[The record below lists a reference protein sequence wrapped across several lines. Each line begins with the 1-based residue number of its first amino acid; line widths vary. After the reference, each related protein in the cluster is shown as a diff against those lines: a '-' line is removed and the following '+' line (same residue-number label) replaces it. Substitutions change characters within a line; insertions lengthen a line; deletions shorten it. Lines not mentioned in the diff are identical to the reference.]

1 MSTNDNTI
9 YIGLCMAGAISA
21 GAYTAGVMDY
31 LVEALEEW
39 EKRRGQEDVPTHRVV
54 IPVMGGSSAGGMTAI
69 MAAGALNDPVKP
81 VRSLATGDINQRIPW
96 NKFYHSWVD
105 LTRDDMFPLMLSN
118 SDIKNNKVQ
127 SLLNSDFID
136 EIAARVVKVDG
147 PRVNRPYIDTF
158 LKLFVTLTNL
168 EGFSYNIAFR
178 ADNPTGNNY
187 FLEKHNDYACFI
199 WDELNCVTPQNGW
212 IPLSFSTGLNTGI
225 ARDAAMAT
233 GAFPIG
239 LKARQVVRSDRDINS
254 NPWISGIAR
263 QPFATKTPWP
273 TLNIDGGLINNEPF
287 ELVRLLLNSVTG
299 EGKTVQESL
308 QRDYQRYETF
318 KSTILMIDPFPSEKT
333 SCETDDS
340 LMGVTKSTIKAMMG
354 QLRIKPENLINA
366 MDSNDSGQYIIAPKR
381 RFPGL
386 KNMENNPVQGAGAIA
401 CGSLGGFGGFLN
413 KEFRI
418 HDFFLGRANCEQF
431 LRYHFNVPLEA
442 HNKII
447 DSGYKE
453 VRNLD
458 KFLVNG
464 NKKNLPIIPL
474 FSTPTQAPYMPVF
487 SCGGD
492 WPRIREADINRY
504 RKDIRKRIGKIL
516 PNLFP
521 NYKTALKIAGSLGL
535 NCCLASKVTTAM
547 KKQIEGHRLL
557 RS

>member
-1 MSTNDNTI
+1 MSTNENTF

-31 LVEALEEW
+31 LIEALDEW

-69 MAAGALNDPVKP
+69 MAAGALNDPITPVK
-81 VRSLATGDINQRIPW
+81 SLDQNNIYQRLPW

-105 LTRDDMFPLMLSN
+105 LKQDDMFPLMLSN
-118 SDIKNNKVQ
+118 SDIRNNKVM

-136 EIAARVVKVDG
+136 EIASRVVKVSGQRID
-147 PRVNRPYIDTF
+147 RPYIDTF

-168 EGFSYNIAFR
+168 EGFSYNVAFR
-178 ADNPTGNNY
+178 ADNPTGNKY

-199 WDELNCVTPQNGW
+199 WDELNCVTPKNGW
-212 IPLSFSTGLNTGI
+212 IPLSFSTGLNTDI

-239 LKARQVVRSDRDINS
+239 LKARQVVRNAHDINS
-254 NPWISGIAR
+254 NPWISHVPY
-263 QPFATKTPWP
+263 QPFATKSPW
-273 TLNIDGGLINNEPF
+273 TSLNIDGGLINNEPF
-287 ELVRLLLNSVTG
+287 ELVRMVLNSITN
-299 EGKTVQESL
+299 EGKTLPDSR

-318 KSTILMIDPFPSEKT
+318 RSTILMIDPFPSEK
-333 SCETDDS
+333 SQHKTDDS
-340 LMGVTKSTIKAMMG
+340 LMGVTKATLKAMMG
-354 QLRIKPENLINA
+354 QLRIKPEYMINA
-366 MDSNDSGQYIIAPKR
+366 MDSDDSGQYIIAPKR

-386 KNMENNPVQGAGAIA
+386 QNLDKEAVQGSEAIA
-401 CGSLGGFGGFLN
+401 CGSLGGFGGFLS

-431 LRYHFNVPLEA
+431 LRYHFNVPVEA
-442 HNKII
+442 NNKII
-447 DSGYKE
+447 SSGYKE
-453 VRNLD
+453 VRKLD
-458 KFLVNG
+458 DFLVKG
-464 NKKNLPIIPL
+464 KKMSLPIIPL
-474 FSTPTQAPYMPVF
+474 FSKATQAPYMPVF
-487 SCGGD
+487 SCRGD
-492 WPRIREADINRY
+492 WPRIREADIERY
-504 RKDIRKRIGKIL
+504 RKDIRKRIGKII

-521 NYKTALKIAGSLGL
+521 KYKTLLTIAGCLGV
-535 NCCLASKVTTAM
+535 NCWLAGKVTTAM